1 VAEARCGGGGGDVKP
16 RERERGVGGMRACR
30 KFKRR
35 PTPLP
40 KNALCPTTV
49 SIAVGHN
56 GYF

>member
-1 VAEARCGGGGGDVKP
+1 MAEARCGGGGGDVKP
-16 RERERGVGGMRACR
+16 RERDMGGMRACR